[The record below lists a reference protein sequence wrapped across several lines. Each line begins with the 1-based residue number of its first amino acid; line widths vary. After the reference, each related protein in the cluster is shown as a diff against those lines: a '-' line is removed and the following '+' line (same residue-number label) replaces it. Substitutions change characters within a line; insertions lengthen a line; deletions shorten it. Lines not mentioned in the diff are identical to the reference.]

1 MSVSENPP
9 RGARRAGL
17 LRAPNDLIAA
27 LFLLACAGCAWWFGK
42 ELMVGTAF
50 RMGPGYVPRLLTWII
65 LGFGLLLLVRAF
77 VWPGPALE
85 RWPFRPIV
93 LVLGSMLV
101 FALTIERG
109 GLLAASAL
117 TVALA
122 ALASPHNRWRGT
134 LILALSLAGAACV
147 LFPWLLQLPLRILP
161 K

>member
-1 MSVSENPP
+1 MSAPESPP
-9 RGARRAGL
+9 RVPRRAGP

-42 ELMVGTAF
+42 ELTVGTAF

-65 LGFGLLLLVRAF
+65 LGFGGLLLLRAF
-77 VWPGPALE
+77 VWPGPALQ
-85 RWPFRPIV
+85 RWPLRPIV

-122 ALASPHNRWRGT
+122 ALASPRNRWRGT

-161 K
+161 T